1 MEVRKQRLAHL
12 ECLAE
17 KLTSNGFTAELAS
30 EISKPCLKVAN
41 ASTPTLNE
49 RVLCERADNGS
60 WSYWWP
66 WQQPIGSVEDLE
78 LVINRI
84 AIVLRSV
91 EGDG

>member
-1 MEVRKQRLAHL
+1 MEVREERLAHL
-12 ECLAE
+12 ERLAE
-17 KLTSNGFTAELAS
+17 KLTTSGFTAELAS
-30 EISKPCLKVAN
+30 QISTPCLTVAN
-41 ASTPTLNE
+41 ARQPTLNE

-78 LVINRI
+78 LVIDRI

-91 EGDG
+91 EGDR